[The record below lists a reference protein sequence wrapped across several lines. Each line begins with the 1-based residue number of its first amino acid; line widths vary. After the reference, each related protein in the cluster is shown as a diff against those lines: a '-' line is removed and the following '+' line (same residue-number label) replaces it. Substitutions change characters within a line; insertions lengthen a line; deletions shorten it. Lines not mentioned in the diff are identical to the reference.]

1 MSVAKSLGTT
11 NFDTIECDF
20 LYCGGTIVG
29 SSLLPVTNDVSGTF
43 TGSRVD
49 CTTLNVKG
57 TQTGSVANITTIGV
71 KGTVTGS
78 GAAFT
83 ALDATLA
90 GFAGTTTGSVVNS
103 GTANITSG
111 LFVGA
116 GVSGTF
122 TGSVANVT
130 TLGVKGSTIGSVM
143 TIGTANITSLPTNDA
158 VGFGALKGTS
168 VYALVGTILG
178 SQAHGLAATPV
189 AVMIAPMFDF
199 GTFGAPYQ
207 RAAAD
212 GTNCFVSAG
221 TMGTVQITALA

>member
-29 SSLLPVTNDVSGTF
+29 SALVPATIDSTSGTLI
-43 TGSRVD
+43 GSVINV
-49 CTTLNVKG
+49 TTLNCKG
-57 TQTGSVANITTIGV
+57 S
-71 KGTVTGS
+71 
-78 GAAFT
+78 
-83 ALDATLA
+83 
-90 GFAGTTTGSVVNS
+90 TTGSVVNS
-103 GTANITSG
+103 GTMNVTSG

-116 GVSGTF
+116 GVSGTIIGSVSNSTIENVKGTF
-122 TGSVANVT
+122 TGSVA
-130 TLGVKGSTIGSVM
+130 

-158 VGFGALKGTS
+158 VGFATLTGTS
-168 VYALVGTILG
+168 KYFLVGTIVG
-178 SQAHGLAATPV
+178 SQAHGLAGAPV
-189 AVMIAPMFDF
+189 AVMIAPVMDF

-221 TMGTVQITALA
+221 TTGTVQITALA